1 LVPFQIGN
9 VVSLKSGGLNM
20 VVASVKESSV
30 TCRWFQQNGTLNVEV
45 FDIELIEKA
54 KQTRLKRGT

>member
-1 LVPFQIGN
+1 MTFQIGN

-20 VVASVKESSV
+20 VVASVKQGSA
-30 TCRWFQQNGTLNVEV
+30 TCRWFQEDGTLNVDV

-54 KQTRLKRGT
+54 KQKRTKRDV